1 MISVLSRK
9 CRRSDPHP
17 GPLPR
22 RERGIRRRGLSL
34 LEVVLS
40 LSLLVILSSITYW
53 FYSSAMRTR
62 ERDIQ
67 YADKIRLARVLLD
80 RMAHEIRQATIQT
93 ADGGVG
99 IDGDKE
105 RIRISSLRVPGR
117 EIADTR
123 FERTEDPSA
132 EYDLVTVEYR
142 IARHPDILHP
152 DEGYEYPLGLARIEQ
167 RIPRPEKPGAAP
179 AAEDIVQQ
187 DEQGRVTI
195 DPAALEKMF
204 GGADSLEEDNKLETE
219 VNWQELYSQEIRYLR
234 LCYYDGMTW
243 WDDWHVSGENPL
255 PQLVLV
261 TIGFEAH
268 PPCGEEFGQDEGNIE
283 FCECLNRDPPDCWP
297 LRPDQMSMTVRVTHA
312 DPLFRSRVSREG
324 QDLANKA
331 AKEQESDEEGEGER

>member
-1 MISVLSRK
+1 MSATRLHLLKFNV
-9 CRRSDPHP
+9 
-17 GPLPR
+17 
-22 RERGIRRRGLSL
+22 RRRGLSL
-34 LEVVLS
+34 LEVVLA
-40 LSLLVILSSITYW
+40 LSILVVLSSITYW
-53 FYSSAMRTR
+53 FYSSAMQTR

-80 RMAHEIRQATIQT
+80 RMTHEIRQATIQT

-123 FERTEDPSA
+123 FERTEDPAA

-152 DEGYEYPLGLARIEQ
+152 EEGYEYPLGLARIEQ
-167 RIPRPEKPGAAP
+167 RIPRPEKPGAPP
-179 AAEDIVQQ
+179 ADENLLKT
-187 DEQGRVTI
+187 DEQGRI
-195 DPAALEKMF
+195 MLDPVAMESLF
-204 GGADSLEEDNKLETE
+204 GGGSAEEDNQLETE

-234 LCYYDGMTW
+234 LCYYDGMSW

-255 PQLVLV
+255 PQLVLA

-268 PPCGEEFGQDEGNIE
+268 PPCGEEFGQDEDNVE
-283 FCECLNRDPPDCWP
+283 FCECLNRDPPDCRP
-297 LRPDQMSMTVRVTHA
+297 LRPDQFSTTIRVTHA

-324 QDLANKA
+324 QDLASNA
-331 AKEQESDEEGEGER
+331 AEEKEPAQGKEGGK

>member
-1 MISVLSRK
+1 MKLILIRHDNRLQS
-9 CRRSDPHP
+9 
-17 GPLPR
+17 
-22 RERGIRRRGLSL
+22 RRRGLSL

-99 IDGDKE
+99 IDGDME

-123 FERTEDPSA
+123 FERTEEPSA

-152 DEGYEYPLGLARIEQ
+152 EEGYEYPLGLARIEQ
-167 RIPRPEKPGAAP
+167 RIPRPEVPGAAP
-179 AAEDIVQQ
+179 AAEDIIQE
-187 DEQGRVTI
+187 DEDGRISLDQATL
-195 DPAALEKMF
+195 DSLL
-204 GGADSLEEDNKLETE
+204 GGGTSLEEDNTLETE

-243 WDDWHVSGENPL
+243 WDDWHVGGENPL
-255 PQLVLV
+255 PQLVIA

-268 PPCGEEFGQDEGNIE
+268 PPCGEEFGQDEDNVE
-283 FCECLNRDPPDCWP
+283 FCECLNRDPPDCRP
-297 LRPDQMSMTVRVTHA
+297 LRPDQMSTTIRVTHA

-324 QDLANKA
+324 QNLAKKA
-331 AKEQESDEEGEGER
+331 SGDADENGGGGQ

>member
-1 MISVLSRK
+1 VN
-9 CRRSDPHP
+9 RRI
-17 GPLPR
+17 GACLIGR
-22 RERGIRRRGLSL
+22 YQRRGLTL

-40 LSLLVILSSITYW
+40 LGILVILSSITYW
-53 FYSSAMRTR
+53 FYAAAMRTR
-62 ERDIQ
+62 EHDIE

-80 RMAHEIRQATIQT
+80 RMAHEIRQATIET

-99 IDGDKE
+99 IDGDME

-123 FERTEDPSA
+123 FERTELPSA

-142 IARHPDILHP
+142 IARHPDVLHP
-152 DEGYEYPLGLARIEQ
+152 EEGYEYPLGLARIEQ
-167 RIPRPEKPGAAP
+167 RIPRPEIPGTP
-179 AAEDIVQQ
+179 TDESVLQTDEDGKISL
-187 DEQGRVTI
+187 
-195 DPAALEKMF
+195 DPTVMESLF
-204 GGADSLEEDNKLETE
+204 GGGGNTGLEEDNTMETE

-255 PQLVLV
+255 PQLVLA

-268 PPCGEEFGQDEGNIE
+268 PPCGEEFGQDEDNIE
-283 FCECLNRDPPDCWP
+283 FCECLNRDPPDCKP
-297 LRPDQMSMTVRVTHA
+297 LRPDQFSTTVRVTHA

-324 QDLANKA
+324 QAFVEEA
-331 AKEQESDEEGEGER
+331 MQAKEDEEGQEGGP

>member
-1 MISVLSRK
+1 MRTTTRH
-9 CRRSDPHP
+9 CRSS
-17 GPLPR
+17 
-22 RERGIRRRGLSL
+22 EMRRRGLSL
-34 LEVVLS
+34 LEVVLA

-80 RMAHEIRQATIQT
+80 RMAHEIRQATIPT

-99 IDGDKE
+99 IDGDME

-123 FERTEDPSA
+123 FERTEDPST

-152 DEGYEYPLGLARIEQ
+152 EEGYEYPLGLARIEQ
-167 RIPRPEKPGAAP
+167 RIPRPEAPGAPP
-179 AAEDIVQQ
+179 ADESLLKT
-187 DEQGRVTI
+187 DEQGRI
-195 DPAALEKMF
+195 SLDAAALDKMF
-204 GGADSLEEDNKLETE
+204 GRGSSADEDNTLETE
-219 VNWQELYSQEIRYLR
+219 INWQELYSQEIRYLR
-234 LCYYDGMTW
+234 LCYYDGMSW

-255 PQLVLV
+255 PQLVLA

-268 PPCGEEFGQDEGNIE
+268 PPCGEEFAQDKDNIE
-283 FCECLNRDPPDCWP
+283 FCECLNRDPPDCRP
-297 LRPDQMSMTVRVTHA
+297 LRPDQFSTTIRVTHA
-312 DPLFRSRVSREG
+312 DPLFRSRVAREG
-324 QDLANKA
+324 QDLASKA
-331 AKEQESDEEGEGER
+331 AKENDSGEQGQEGGR

>member
-1 MISVLSRK
+1 MRLKQKRDFK
-9 CRRSDPHP
+9 PTGNRRS
-17 GPLPR
+17 
-22 RERGIRRRGLSL
+22 GLSL

-99 IDGDKE
+99 IDGEME

-142 IARHPDILHP
+142 IARHPDILDP
-152 DEGYEYPLGLARIEQ
+152 EEGYEFPLGLARIEQ
-167 RIPRPEKPGAAP
+167 RIPRPEQPGAAP
-179 AAEDIVQQ
+179 A
-187 DEQGRVTI
+187 DESLLKTDESGRI
-195 DPAALEKMF
+195 SLDPAALESMF
-204 GGADSLEEDNKLETE
+204 GGDSAEEDNKLETE

-234 LCYYDGMTW
+234 LCYYDGMSW

-255 PQLVLV
+255 PQLVLA

-268 PPCGEEFGQDEGNIE
+268 PPCGEEFGQDEDNIE
-283 FCECLNRDPPDCWP
+283 FCECLNRDPPDCRP
-297 LRPDQMSMTVRVTHA
+297 LRPDQFSTTVRVTHA

-324 QDLANKA
+324 QDLASKA
-331 AKEQESDEEGEGER
+331 TQDKVPEQGGEGGP

>member
-1 MISVLSRK
+1 M
-9 CRRSDPHP
+9 
-17 GPLPR
+17 
-22 RERGIRRRGLSL
+22 
-34 LEVVLS
+34 
-40 LSLLVILSSITYW
+40 VILSSITYW
-53 FYSSAMRTR
+53 FYSSAMQTR

-99 IDGDKE
+99 IDGDME

-142 IARHPDILHP
+142 IARHPDILDP
-152 DEGYEYPLGLARIEQ
+152 DQGYEYPLGLARIEQ
-167 RIPRPEKPGAAP
+167 RIPRPEKPGAPP
-179 AAEDIVQQ
+179 ADDSLLQT
-187 DEQGRVTI
+187 DEEGRI
-195 DPAALEKMF
+195 SLDAAALDQMLV
-204 GGADSLEEDNKLETE
+204 GNGAEEDNKLGTE

-234 LCYYDGMTW
+234 LCYYDGMSW

-255 PQLVLV
+255 PQLVLA

-268 PPCGEEFGQDEGNIE
+268 PPCGEEFAQDKDNIE
-283 FCECLNRDPPDCWP
+283 FCECLNRDPPDCRP
-297 LRPDQMSMTVRVTHA
+297 LRPDQFSTTVRVTHA

-324 QDLANKA
+324 QNFADQ
-331 AKEQESDEEGEGER
+331 AKNSDPDGEGGK